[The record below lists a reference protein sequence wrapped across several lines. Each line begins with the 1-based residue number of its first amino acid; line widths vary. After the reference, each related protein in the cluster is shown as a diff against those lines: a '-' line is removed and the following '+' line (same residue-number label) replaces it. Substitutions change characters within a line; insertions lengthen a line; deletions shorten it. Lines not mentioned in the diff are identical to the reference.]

1 MPIRVLP
8 SHLVN
13 QIAAG
18 EVIERPASVVKEL
31 VENALDAGARRIEVQ
46 VELGGVGLVRVRDDG
61 GGIAAQELPL
71 ALERHATSKIASLE
85 DLEQVVSLGFR
96 GEALPSIASVSRLRL
111 TSRRAPATEGTS
123 VAVDGGGLEP
133 PRPAAHPPG
142 TSVEVRDLFYN
153 VPARRKFVRS
163 AATEFQHIERGL
175 VRLAL
180 SRPDVGVLLTH
191 NGRRVLGVDAA
202 ADAAGRER
210 RVAALLGDEFLAG
223 ALAIEHAALGLR
235 LHGWLALP
243 TYSRAQPDQQHLI
256 VNGRAVRDRFLANAV
271 RLGYRDVLFHGR
283 HPAYVLYLELDPAR
297 VDVNAHP
304 QKLELRFRDA
314 RAVHDFVMRS
324 VERALATTRPS
335 ATARGPVA
343 AAAVYGGD
351 PAAQAAMPLT
361 VAETVPGRFDWTRH
375 AALADGAPQPAGD
388 RYAALLAR
396 GAAAPTGAGEVPPLG
411 FALAQLHGIYILS
424 ETRDGLALVDM
435 HAAHERVIYERLK
448 AESERGQVPR
458 QALLVPQLVEVGEAE
473 AEIAVEQAAALAELG
488 LSVDRV
494 GPRRLALREAPVAFG
509 QRDLAGL
516 VRDALAELAERGA
529 SERVAAGRERL
540 LATMACHAAVRAH
553 RELTLPE
560 MNALLR
566 DMERTDRADQCNHG
580 RPTWVRLTL
589 VELDRLF
596 LRGR

>member
-46 VELGGVGLVRVRDDG
+46 IEQGGVGLVRVRDDG
-61 GGIAAQELPL
+61 GGIAPPELPL

-111 TSRRAPATEGTS
+111 TSRRESATEGTS
-123 VAVDGGGLEP
+123 VAVEGGVAEA

-163 AATEFQHIERGL
+163 PATEFQHIERGI

-180 SRPDVGVLLTH
+180 SRPDVGALLTH
-191 NGRRVLGVDAA
+191 NGRRVLAVEAA
-202 ADAAGRER
+202 GDAAGRER
-210 RVAALLGDEFLAG
+210 RVAALLGEEFLAG
-223 ALAIEHAALGLR
+223 ALAVEHVALGMR

-256 VNGRAVRDRFLANAV
+256 VNGRAVRDRFLATAV

-343 AAAVYGGD
+343 AASVYGGD
-351 PAAQAAMPLT
+351 AAAQAAMPLR
-361 VAETVPGRFDWTRH
+361 VGETVPGRFDWTRH
-375 AALADGAPQPAGD
+375 AELADAVPRPA
-388 RYAALLAR
+388 
-396 GAAAPTGAGEVPPLG
+396 GAGEVPPLG

-529 SERVAAGRERL
+529 SERVTAGRERL

-589 VELDRLF
+589 AELDRLF